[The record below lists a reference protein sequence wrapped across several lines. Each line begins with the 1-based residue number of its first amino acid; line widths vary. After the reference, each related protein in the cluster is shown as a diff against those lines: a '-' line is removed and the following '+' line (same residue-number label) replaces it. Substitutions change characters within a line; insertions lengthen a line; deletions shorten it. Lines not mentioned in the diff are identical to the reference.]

1 MSDPS
6 EHIVIVGA
14 GAAGLMAARE
24 LARGGKRVTIL
35 EARDRCGGRIHPLPA
50 SEFGYPADGGAEFV
64 HGDAPVTHGL
74 LREAGLSLRTIGGAQ
89 WSFDGTEFSREN
101 PRDPDEKKLHAAARD
116 LTDDLTVA
124 NFLRRHFPGPDYA
137 RLRHAVERMVE
148 GYDAADPERASTLA
162 LRDEWMNDGHATQAR
177 IDGGYSGLI
186 DFLAAECRKSGVTIH
201 LGAVVSAIEESDGK
215 INVRCAG
222 GAVQV
227 CERVI
232 LTVPL
237 PLLREIALPA
247 ATRAKAAA
255 ADDIGFGSVI
265 KILLRFTRPW
275 WRERREELA
284 DMIFLLSDET
294 IPVWWTRYPDQHPV
308 LTGWFGGPR
317 TVELSHLDP
326 QGLIDAGISSLA
338 KIFGLPREDVARDV
352 VAAAAANWAHDPFA
366 RGAYSWATLRTRAA
380 QEILA
385 RADGPVLFSG
395 EALYRGRDMGTV
407 EAALASGLE
416 TAALILQGRERRP
429 ASLRAFGLTS
439 DCHRS

>member
-1 MSDPS
+1 MSDQP

-24 LARGGKRVTIL
+24 LARAGKRVTIL

-64 HGDAPVTHGL
+64 HGEAPITRSL
-74 LREAGLSLRTIGGAQ
+74 AREAGLSVPAIGGTL
-89 WSFDGTEFSREN
+89 WSFDGTEFSRES
-101 PRDPDEKKLHAAARD
+101 PRDPYDERLHAALRD
-116 LTDDLTVA
+116 LTEDLTVA
-124 NFLRRHFPGPDYA
+124 DFLRRHFGGPEFA
-137 RLRHAVERMVE
+137 GLRHAVERMVE

-162 LRDEWMNDGHATQAR
+162 LRDEWMNDGHAIQVR
-177 IDGGYSGLI
+177 IDGGYGGLI
-186 DFLAAECRKSGVTIH
+186 EYLAVACRKSGAALH
-201 LGAVVSAIEESDGK
+201 LGAVVTAIEESGGK
-215 INVRCAG
+215 VVVRCAG
-222 GAVQV
+222 GELQI
-227 CERVI
+227 CDRVI

-237 PLLREIALPA
+237 PLLREIALPT

-317 TVELSHLDP
+317 TAELSHLDS
-326 QGLIDAGISSLA
+326 QGLIDAGLDSLA
-338 KIFGLPREDVARDV
+338 AIFSIAREEIARDV
-352 VAAAAANWAHDPFA
+352 VAAAAANWAHDRFA
-366 RGAYSWATLRTRAA
+366 RGAYSWATPRTRAA
-380 QEILA
+380 QERLA

-416 TAALILQGRERRP
+416 TAGLILRG
-429 ASLRAFGLTS
+429 
-439 DCHRS
+439 